1 MAIQHNQR
9 SIVDFRSRLKGG
21 GARANLFEVQMA
33 FPNFAQANTE
43 TLNDIPFLVKAA
55 EIPAST
61 IGNIPVPFRGR
72 VLPIAGDRTFAP
84 WTVTIINDT
93 NFRLRDVME
102 RWSDGINDIQTAQGA
117 TNPEVYQTKA
127 TVLQLGRGRD
137 VSTKQTAN
145 QKIPILRQYD
155 FVGIYPN
162 DVSAIPLDHGATDT
176 IEEFQVTFNYLYYE
190 VRGKEDGSK
199 TTLVDA
205 TETRAAG
212 QAFDIDF
219 VGGVT

>member
-1 MAIQHNQR
+1 MAIKHNQR

-21 GARANLFEVQMA
+21 GARSNLFEVQMT
-33 FPNFAQANTE
+33 FPNFAEANTE

-117 TNPEVYQTKA
+117 TNPEDYQTTA
-127 TVLQLGRGRD
+127 TVLQLSRGPVKGLDRK
-137 VSTKQTAN
+137 VNSGEE
-145 QKIPILRQYD
+145 IPVLRMYD
-155 FVGIYPN
+155 FIGIYPN
-162 DVSAIPLDHGATDT
+162 VVSSIPLDHGATDQ

-190 VRGKEDGSK
+190 VRGVKDGTSSRLIDRGE
-199 TTLVDA
+199 TAQA
-205 TETRAAG
+205 T
-212 QAFDIDF
+212 
-219 VGGVT
+219 

>member
-1 MAIQHNQR
+1 MAIKHNQR

-21 GARANLFEVQMA
+21 GARSNLFEVQMS
-33 FPNFAQANTE
+33 FPSFAVANTE

-55 EIPAST
+55 EIPASN

-72 VLPIAGDRTFAP
+72 ILPIAGDRTFDP

-117 TNPEVYQTKA
+117 TNPEDYQTTA
-127 TVLQLGRGRD
+127 TVLQLSRGPVKGLDRK
-137 VSTKQTAN
+137 VNSGEE
-145 QKIPILRQYD
+145 IPVLRMYD
-155 FVGIYPN
+155 FIGIYPN
-162 DVSAIPLDHGATDT
+162 DISAIPLDHGATDT

-190 VRGKEDGSK
+190 VRGVKDGTSSRLIDRGE
-199 TTLVDA
+199 TAQA
-205 TETRAAG
+205 T
-212 QAFDIDF
+212 
-219 VGGVT
+219 